1 MAAPAPAPHG
11 SFAQRLIDWYRS
23 VRRDLPWRRTNDPY
37 RIWVSE
43 IMLQQTRVAAVI
55 PYYERFLTKFPTVE
69 ALADAPEQEVLA
81 AWSGLGY
88 YSRARNLQRAA
99 QRIVELREFPQHLEK
114 FRELPGV
121 GDYTAAAVT
130 SIAFNQPHAAV
141 DGNVLR
147 VLSRHSA
154 EPGDI
159 SNGRIRRKLS
169 DLAQSLLDPNHPGDF
184 NQAMME
190 LGATVCLPRD
200 PQCLLCPLSH
210 DCQARLSQRQ
220 KEFPV
225 KSRDTRQVLV
235 EQTAL
240 IVEKDTQILL
250 WQRPAESSRM
260 AGFWELPDP
269 EHVEDATI
277 GEIIGVVRHGITIH
291 DIHVTVRKAEITTVP
306 THFKWF
312 EISELPNIPLSTI
325 ARKALRLKHSKQLT
339 IRTPRSR

>member
-11 SFAQRLIDWYRS
+11 SFAQRLIDWYRA
-23 VRRDLPWRRTNDPY
+23 VRRDLPWRRTSDPY

-55 PYYERFLTKFPTVE
+55 PYYERFLSKFPTVE
-69 ALADAPEQEVLA
+69 ALAAAPEQHVLA

-99 QRIVELREFPQHLEK
+99 QQIVKLREFPQDFGK

-121 GDYTAAAVT
+121 GDYTAAAVS

-159 SNGRIRRKLS
+159 SNATIRRKLS
-169 DLAQSLLDPNHPGDF
+169 VLAQSLLHPHLPGDF

-200 PQCLLCPLSH
+200 PQCLLCPVAL

-225 KSRDTRQVLV
+225 KSRNTRQVLV
-235 EQTAL
+235 EQTVLL
-240 IVEKDTQILL
+240 IQQGAQILL
-250 WQRPAESSRM
+250 WQRPEQSSRM

-269 EHVEDATI
+269 DYLQDATI
-277 GEIIGVVRHGITIH
+277 GEIIGTVRHAITIH
-291 DIHVTVRKAEITTVP
+291 DIHITVRQAHITTVP
-306 THFKWF
+306 HHFKWF
-312 EISELPNIPLSTI
+312 EIANLHDIPLSTI

-339 IRTPRSR
+339 TRTPQSR